1 MRSRLCPVRQY
12 NKDKPEKYWADFF
25 ILADARDYF
34 IYHLDVY
41 QGKNKVNID
50 IHHTVKHLPTTQK
63 AVANSILKARI
74 DNDRDGCRHMFMEN
88 RYAAPQLF
96 VLMLTNYN
104 IRTVGICRANRVG
117 FESEALKLPKEEIR
131 GTYKRLLDRRLGM
144 VTARWRDSKDL

>member
-1 MRSRLCPVRQY
+1 
-12 NKDKPEKYWADFF
+12 
-25 ILADARDYF
+25 
-34 IYHLDVY
+34 
-41 QGKNKVNID
+41 
-50 IHHTVKHLPTTQK
+50 
-63 AVANSILKARI
+63 
-74 DNDRDGCRHMFMEN
+74 MFMEN